1 MTHGAVIWLADMGRR
16 KMGMTINPTSVTAL
30 ADRPGLGSAAL
41 ASSASGAADSSSAT
55 LIAVTPVDTTANQAF
70 MNKWS
75 GVEALMAAN
84 GLEPAALQ
92 NQTSLS
98 AAAAT
103 LAKYQQALD
112 SNARTGLDAQ
122 AVATAL
128 VSSMQQL
135 ILQRPDLANAQF
147 DFQSDN
153 GTIKV
158 TSGSLS
164 DSDRAWLQNLLN
176 SNGSLV
182 QAVQSF
188 HNDLVGGYSAWANAD
203 GNPLSKAQSD
213 AISKQADGLVSFM
226 SLFRQM
232 GASSKVPNADDKD
245 IYALNGAKIDL
256 TQDPGSAV
264 GFLSFMQSA
273 QAVANGADVAK
284 TPVGD
289 FYGAEKFNIFEQS
302 LSSPWTI
309 RIPFFPSDATSLCVH
324 QTA

>member
-1 MTHGAVIWLADMGRR
+1 MGIN
-16 KMGMTINPTSVTAL
+16 INPTNATAL
-30 ADRPGLGSAAL
+30 AATPGLSYVAL
-41 ASSASGAADSSSAT
+41 APFEGGATNPSTAAAT
-55 LIAVTPVDTTANQAF
+55 AVTPVDTAANEAF

-75 GVEALMAAN
+75 GVEAMMAAN

-98 AAAAT
+98 AAATT

-112 SNARTGLDAQ
+112 SNARTGQDAQ

-135 ILQRPDLANAQF
+135 ILQRPDLANAKF

-153 GTIKV
+153 GAIKV
-158 TSGSLS
+158 TSGTLS

-182 QAVQSF
+182 HAVQSF

-203 GNPLSKAQSD
+203 GNPLTDAQSN

-256 TQDPGSAV
+256 TQDPGNAV

-284 TPVGD
+284 TPVGN
-289 FYGAEKFNIFEQS
+289 FYKAEKFNIFEQN
-302 LSSPWTI
+302 LSNSWAI
-309 RIPFFPSDATSLCVH
+309 RIPFFPSDATSLGMH
-324 QTA
+324 ETA

>member
-1 MTHGAVIWLADMGRR
+1 MD
-16 KMGMTINPTSVTAL
+16 MTINPTSATPL
-30 ADRPGLGSAAL
+30 AARPGLSNVAFAPSEG
-41 ASSASGAADSSSAT
+41 GATDSSTASLT
-55 LIAVTPVDTTANQAF
+55 PVTPADIAANEAF

-75 GVEALMAAN
+75 GVEAVMAAN

-98 AAAAT
+98 AAATT

-112 SNARTGLDAQ
+112 SNARTGQDAQ

-135 ILQRPDLANAQF
+135 ILERPDLANAQF

-153 GTIKV
+153 GAIKV
-158 TSGSLS
+158 TSGTLG

-203 GNPLSKAQSD
+203 GNSLTDAQSN

-256 TQDPGSAV
+256 TQNPDRAV

-273 QAVANGADVAK
+273 QSVANGADVAK

-289 FYGAEKFNIFEQS
+289 FYGAEKFNIFVQS
-302 LSSPWTI
+302 RSSPWKI
-309 RIPFFPSDATSLCVH
+309 QIPFFPSDATSLGMH
-324 QTA
+324 ETA

>member
-1 MTHGAVIWLADMGRR
+1 
-16 KMGMTINPTSVTAL
+16 MTINPTTATTLATRSGLSYVAL
-30 ADRPGLGSAAL
+30 APSESGATDSSAA
-41 ASSASGAADSSSAT
+41 
-55 LIAVTPVDTTANQAF
+55 AVTTKTPVDTAANEAF

-75 GVEALMAAN
+75 GVEAVMAAN
-84 GLEPAALQ
+84 GLKPGALQ

-98 AAAAT
+98 AVAAT

-112 SNARTGLDAQ
+112 SNARTGQDTQ

-128 VSSMQQL
+128 DSSMQQL

-153 GTIKV
+153 GAIKV
-158 TSGSLS
+158 SSCTLS

-188 HNDLVGGYSAWANAD
+188 HNDLVGGYAAWANAD
-203 GNPLSKAQSD
+203 GNPLTDALSN

-226 SLFRQM
+226 SLFKKM
-232 GASSKVPNADDKD
+232 GAGSKIPNADDKD

-284 TPVGD
+284 TPVGN
-289 FYGAEKFNIFEQS
+289 FYGTEKFNIFEQN
-302 LSSPWTI
+302 LSDSWAI
-309 RIPFFPSDATSLCVH
+309 QIPFFPFDATSLGMH
-324 QTA
+324 ETA

>member
-1 MTHGAVIWLADMGRR
+1 MGIN
-16 KMGMTINPTSVTAL
+16 INPTNATAL
-30 ADRPGLGSAAL
+30 AATPGLSYVAL
-41 ASSASGAADSSSAT
+41 APFEGGATNPSTAAAT
-55 LIAVTPVDTTANQAF
+55 AVTPVDTAANEAF

-75 GVEALMAAN
+75 GVEAVMAAN

-98 AAAAT
+98 AAATT

-112 SNARTGLDAQ
+112 SNARTGQDAQ

-135 ILQRPDLANAQF
+135 ILQRPDLANAKF

-153 GTIKV
+153 GAIKV
-158 TSGSLS
+158 TSGTLS

-182 QAVQSF
+182 HAVQSF

-203 GNPLSKAQSD
+203 GNPLTDAQSN
-213 AISKQADGLVSFM
+213 AISKQADDLVSFM

-256 TQDPGSAV
+256 TQDPGNAV

-284 TPVGD
+284 TPVGN
-289 FYGAEKFNIFEQS
+289 FYKAEKFNIFEQN
-302 LSSPWTI
+302 LSNSWAI
-309 RIPFFPSDATSLCVH
+309 RIPFFPSDATSLGMH
-324 QTA
+324 ETA

>member
-1 MTHGAVIWLADMGRR
+1 MGIN
-16 KMGMTINPTSVTAL
+16 INPTNATAL
-30 ADRPGLGSAAL
+30 AATPGLSYVAL
-41 ASSASGAADSSSAT
+41 APFEGGATNPSTAAAT
-55 LIAVTPVDTTANQAF
+55 AVTPVDTAANEAF

-75 GVEALMAAN
+75 GVEAMMAAN

-98 AAAAT
+98 AAATT

-112 SNARTGLDAQ
+112 SNARTGQDAQ

-135 ILQRPDLANAQF
+135 ILQRPDLANAKF

-153 GTIKV
+153 GAIKV
-158 TSGSLS
+158 TSGTLS

-182 QAVQSF
+182 HAVQSF
-188 HNDLVGGYSAWANAD
+188 HNDLVGGYLAWANAD
-203 GNPLSKAQSD
+203 GNPLTDAQSN
-213 AISKQADGLVSFM
+213 AISKQADDLVSFM

-256 TQDPGSAV
+256 TQDPGNAV

-284 TPVGD
+284 TPVGN
-289 FYGAEKFNIFEQS
+289 FYKAEKFNIFEQNLNNS
-302 LSSPWTI
+302 WAI
-309 RIPFFPSDATSLCVH
+309 RIPFFPSDATSLGMH
-324 QTA
+324 ETA

>member
-1 MTHGAVIWLADMGRR
+1 
-16 KMGMTINPTSVTAL
+16 MGMTINPTNATAL
-30 ADRPGLGSAAL
+30 AVRPGFSYVAL
-41 ASSASGAADSSSAT
+41 APSESGATDSSTAAVT
-55 LIAVTPVDTTANQAF
+55 TVTPVDTAANEAF

-75 GVEALMAAN
+75 GVEAVMAAN

-112 SNARTGLDAQ
+112 SNARTGQDAQ

-153 GTIKV
+153 GAIKV
-158 TSGSLS
+158 TSGTLS
-164 DSDRAWLQNLLN
+164 DSDRARLQNLLN

-203 GNPLSKAQSD
+203 GNPLTDAQSN

-284 TPVGD
+284 TPVGN
-289 FYGAEKFNIFEQS
+289 FYGAEKFNIFEQN
-302 LSSPWTI
+302 LSNSWAI
-309 RIPFFPSDATSLCVH
+309 QIPFFPSDATSLGMRE
-324 QTA
+324 TA

>member
-1 MTHGAVIWLADMGRR
+1 MGIS
-16 KMGMTINPTSVTAL
+16 INPTNATAL
-30 ADRPGLGSAAL
+30 AATPGLSYVAL
-41 ASSASGAADSSSAT
+41 APFEGGATNPSTAAAT
-55 LIAVTPVDTTANQAF
+55 AVTPVDTAANEAF

-75 GVEALMAAN
+75 GVDAVMAAN

-98 AAAAT
+98 AAATT

-112 SNARTGLDAQ
+112 SNARTGQDAQ

-135 ILQRPDLANAQF
+135 ILQRPDLANAKF

-153 GTIKV
+153 GAIKV
-158 TSGSLS
+158 TSGTLS

-182 QAVQSF
+182 HAVQSF

-203 GNPLSKAQSD
+203 GNPLTDAQSN

-256 TQDPGSAV
+256 TQDPGNAV

-284 TPVGD
+284 TPVGN
-289 FYGAEKFNIFEQS
+289 FYKAEKFNIFEQN
-302 LSSPWTI
+302 LSNSWAI
-309 RIPFFPSDATSLCVH
+309 RIPFFPSDATSLGMH
-324 QTA
+324 ETA